1 MIRALIQLYETHPC
15 LYISTRNDYDNKAI
29 REKAW
34 EKITA
39 PLNAKYMTS
48 FSTKGIQKKIHGL
61 RTQYLAEIRQIKGIQ
76 KKIHGLRTQYLAEIR
91 QIKKSKVTEASSS
104 TVHKP
109 KLWCYEHVAF
119 LGKVETAS
127 EGESNLVLNSQT
139 LLDSEN
145 VKILNLYLFNF

>member
-48 FSTKGIQKKIHGL
+48 FST
-61 RTQYLAEIRQIKGIQ
+61 KGIQ